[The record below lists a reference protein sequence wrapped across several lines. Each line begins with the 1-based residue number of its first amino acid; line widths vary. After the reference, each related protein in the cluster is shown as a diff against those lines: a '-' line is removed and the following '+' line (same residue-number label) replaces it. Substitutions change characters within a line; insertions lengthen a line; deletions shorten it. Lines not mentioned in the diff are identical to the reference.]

1 MVEYPT
7 LLDFPP
13 PVLQAYPRETVIA
26 EKLEALTAL
35 GLLNSFEGA
44 ALIESIVATFRHR
57 GTKIEAEPIGLTNAF
72 YADPARTIQWRAFI
86 RRSHFVEESGELE
99 RLVAEI
105 RQFALPV
112 LAMAA
117 DETPLKPAGS
127 LAGRGNE
134 RVTSFTKVV
143 WGSEMTD
150 QVSDIGNPSY
160 SRVHSGFGEAFCVCR
175 GAESF
180 TTFSTHAELPSV
192 E

>member
-1 MVEYPT
+1 MKDYYDLA
-7 LLDFPP
+7 LL
-13 PVLQAYPRETVIA
+13 ARTY
-26 EKLEALTAL
+26 
-35 GLLNSFEGA
+35 SFEGA

-117 DETPLKPAGS
+117 DETP
-127 LAGRGNE
+127 
-134 RVTSFTKVV
+134 F
-143 WGSEMTD
+143 
-150 QVSDIGNPSY
+150 
-160 SRVHSGFGEAFCVCR
+160 EAR
-175 GAESF
+175 WQPGGPWE
-180 TTFSTHAELPSV
+180 
-192 E
+192 

>member
-1 MVEYPT
+1 
-7 LLDFPP
+7 
-13 PVLQAYPRETVIA
+13 
-26 EKLEALTAL
+26 
-35 GLLNSFEGA
+35 
-44 ALIESIVATFRHR
+44 
-57 GTKIEAEPIGLTNAF
+57 
-72 YADPARTIQWRAFI
+72 
-86 RRSHFVEESGELE
+86 
-99 RLVAEI
+99 
-105 RQFALPV
+105 
-112 LAMAA
+112 MAA

-160 SRVHSGFGEAFCVCR
+160 SRVHSGSGEAFCVCR